1 MTKLPL
7 LAALLAISA
16 CTTVGPD
23 YHPPAPEAGP
33 FLGGDATLTAA
44 TPPPA
49 SWWRLYDDAELNRLE
64 DEARAANLDLRAAA
78 ANLARAQALQQE
90 VDGAGDVRL
99 AADFGLDRA
108 QLSGE
113 SYLVPAQLPSQYLGD
128 GGVHLAY
135 QLDLFGRLKRAS
147 EAAAADRES
156 VAAAHDLAA
165 ISIAAEVARAYGEA
179 CAAGHQRDAAQR
191 ILDLQK
197 RAGSVTV
204 QLAQAGRDSTLEVTR
219 VVVGV
224 DQARASLPLYEVRQK
239 LALYRLA
246 VLTGHP
252 PADFPRT
259 VAECRHPPRLTRPI
273 PIGDGASLLRRRP
286 DIRQAERALAAATA
300 RVGMAT
306 AALYPDITLGLGAGS
321 TGRLVDLGMPAAEYW
336 SLGSLISWRLPDS
349 AAHARV
355 SGADA
360 AATAALAHFDGV
372 VLTALRETESSLTVY
387 AQDLGRNA
395 ALRGAHD
402 RAAELADQIERLREA
417 GRSPYL
423 AGLSA
428 QQGLAQAEQAVA
440 MSDDQISADQITL
453 FLALGGGW
461 E

>member
-1 MTKLPL
+1 VKKLTL
-7 LAALLAISA
+7 LAVLLAVSA

-23 YHPPAPEAGP
+23 YHPPAPEAGA
-33 FLGGDATLTAA
+33 FLGGDPKLTAT

-49 SWWRLYDDAELNRLE
+49 SWWRLYDDGELNRLE
-64 DEARAANLDLRAAA
+64 EEARVANLDLRAAA

-90 VDGAGDVRL
+90 VDSAQDVGL
-99 AADFGLDRA
+99 AADFAVERT

-128 GGVHLAY
+128 GGLHLAY

-147 EAAAADRES
+147 EAAAADRET
-156 VAAAHDLAA
+156 VAAANDVAA

-179 CAAGHQRDAAQR
+179 CAAGHQRDTAQR
-191 ILDLQK
+191 LLDLQERV
-197 RAGSVTV
+197 RAVTV
-204 QLAQAGRDSTLEVTR
+204 QLAKAGRDSPLEVTR
-219 VVVGV
+219 VAAGV
-224 DQARASLPLYEVRQK
+224 DQARAALPLYEARQK

-252 PADFPRT
+252 PAEFPRP
-259 VAECRHPPRLTRPI
+259 VADCRQPPRLYRPI

-286 DIRQAERALAAATA
+286 DVRQAERALAAATA
-300 RVGMAT
+300 RVGVAM

-321 TGRLVDLGMPAAEYW
+321 TGRLTDLGMPAAEYW
-336 SLGSLISWRLPDS
+336 SVGSLISWRLPDA
-349 AAHARV
+349 AAHARI

-360 AATAALAHFDGV
+360 AAKAALAHFDGV

-387 AQDLGRNA
+387 QQDLERNA
-395 ALRGAHD
+395 ALRAARDH
-402 RAAELADQIERLREA
+402 AAELTDQTDRLRQA

-423 AGLSA
+423 SGLSA
-428 QQGLAQAEQAVA
+428 QQGLAQAEQSLAL
-440 MSDDQISADQITL
+440 SDDQISADQITL

-461 E
+461 D